1 MARRRIAH
9 TLGAAAGGLLGAA
22 FLPSGIAV
30 ADGTYDGYDLIGQ
43 NDFVVNAGGVRDF
56 FVSVPPA
63 AEGTVQ
69 GTQTFDWTGANST
82 SGSFDALVGNN
93 TDLIGDTNQVIY
105 VEPGTDPGGPGAGSI
120 FDTFSYTN
128 GFSTVYSDVVES
140 DGSHDITYQWI
151 TPSGQVIN
159 IPTTY
164 DAAALTALSQHEGLP
179 DGYSYILS
187 GDETHYGVS
196 AILPAAADLQGYQ
209 NYLVDNAAGVQVG
222 TFAADVTDTS
232 DYLNNSS
239 QALLVTAS
247 TGDGPAVGSVF
258 NTFFAGPFQSVYSA
272 IPNGDGT
279 DTVTDTIV
287 TPWGNIN
294 FPTDFDAAKGIPEI
308 LAGTSHLGQDISTN
322 DFTIA
327 ATDAPS
333 TITAVDGLPPEDV
346 VIQGTQAFNY
356 TDLSDGSNS
365 GAFLANV
372 TQSAI
377 VFGDTTQDQYVVT
390 QDLVAGQG
398 PAVGSVFEVDNYGH
412 GYELVYSDLVGA
424 GTGDHNLITETLV
437 TPFGDFNIP
446 TTYDASSVLGSDSS
460 QHFGSGM
467 LAEVASLL
475 GGSSTAGA
483 ESASSVDTSAL
494 AEMFPH
500 LATALDGGSLADMF
514 PNLATA
520 LDGGSLAEVFPNLA
534 TAFDAGAIA
543 DVFPHLEA
551 GLNLLTSL
559 F

>member
-93 TDLIGDTNQVIY
+93 TDLLGDTNQVIY

-120 FDTFSYTN
+120 FDTYSYSN
-128 GFSTVYSDVVES
+128 GFSTVYSDVVGS

-164 DAAALTALSQHEGLP
+164 DAASLTALSQTEGLP
-179 DGYSYILS
+179 NDYSYILS

-209 NYLVDNAAGVQVG
+209 DYIVQNADGAQVG
-222 TFAADVTDTS
+222 TFSADVTDTS

-247 TGDGPAVGSVF
+247 TGDGPAAGSVF

-272 IPNGDGT
+272 IPNADGSG

-294 FPTDFDAAKGIPEI
+294 FPTTFDAAKGIPEI

-356 TDLSDGSNS
+356 TDLSDGSKS
-365 GAFLANV
+365 GDFLANV
-372 TQSAI
+372 TQSSI
-377 VFGDTTQDQYVVT
+377 VFGNTTQDQYVVT

-398 PAVGSVFEVDNYGH
+398 PAAGSVFEVDNYGH

-424 GTGDHNLITETLV
+424 GTDGHNLYTDTLV

-446 TTYDASSVLGSDSS
+446 TTYDAAAVLAHESSANPLAAASAGST
-460 QHFGSGM
+460 
-467 LAEVASLL
+467 LADLFHSFDA
-475 GGSSTAGA
+475 
-483 ESASSVDTSAL
+483 TSAAAPASALDTGSL

-500 LATALDGGSLADMF
+500 LATALDGGSLA
-514 PNLATA
+514 
-520 LDGGSLAEVFPNLA
+520 EVFPNLA
-534 TAFDAGAIA
+534 AAFDAGSIA

-551 GLNLLTSL
+551 GLNLLTGL